1 MLAENVRDWPV
12 LANPAASAPHVL
24 QPMLAAAVHRGIQP
38 LTDAAL
44 EDDHQLVAAP
54 AVHEV
59 GQLNVKFIIQC

>member
-12 LANPAASAPHVL
+12 LVNPVPHVL
-24 QPMLAAAVHRGIQP
+24 QPMPAAAVHQGIQP
-38 LTDAAL
+38 LTDVAL

-59 GQLNVKFIIQC
+59 GQLNVKFKIQC

>member
-12 LANPAASAPHVL
+12 LANPAASVPHVL
-24 QPMLAAAVHRGIQP
+24 QPMPAAAVHQGIQP

-44 EDDHQLVAAP
+44 EDDHQPVAAP
-54 AVHEV
+54 AVHKV